1 MLGLIILVMGIA
13 MGQNDGSG
21 NGSAGNAGLET
32 QDEPQEVLNMYRKDM
47 NALWHDEVLG
57 MR

>member
-1 MLGLIILVMGIA
+1 MGIA

-32 QDEPQEVLNMYRKDM
+32 QDEPQEVLNVYRKDM

-57 MR
+57 MC